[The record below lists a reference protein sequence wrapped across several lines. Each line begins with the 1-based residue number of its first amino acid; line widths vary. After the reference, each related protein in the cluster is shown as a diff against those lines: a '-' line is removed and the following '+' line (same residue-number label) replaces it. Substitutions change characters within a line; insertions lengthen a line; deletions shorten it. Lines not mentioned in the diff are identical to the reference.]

1 MQYNVG
7 CTDNVFL
14 GGIGACVTA
23 RVIVVLRVVG
33 RVCVKIIGMQFLVL
47 DNDRTHATVAEARQ
61 GKRSTTTL
69 I

>member
-23 RVIVVLRVVG
+23 RVIVVLVELG
-33 RVCVKIIGMQFLVL
+33 G
-47 DNDRTHATVAEARQ
+47 VALLLRGAA
-61 GKRSTTTL
+61 
-69 I
+69 